1 MPLMSYKGTIQN
13 GQIKLPPDAV
23 LPEGAN
29 VLVDVELQEEVPVAD
44 FAHELLKL
52 ARPRDWPT
60 DMSLNHDHYLH
71 GLPKR

>member
-1 MPLMSYKGTIQN
+1 MSYKGTIQN

-23 LPEGAN
+23 LPEGAS
-29 VLVDVELQEEVPVAD
+29 VVVDVKTGAPIAD
-44 FAHELLKL
+44 FAMELLKL
-52 ARPRDWPT
+52 AKERDWPT